1 MKASFSFSVILG
13 LLVLGFELVAT
24 VTAFMRPEA
33 QVAAIVLVLCA
44 VVLVLDAIDRVV
56 PLFAQGVDAITATFR
71 THSQF
76 ILYLVVGFTFKI

>member
-24 VTAFMRPEA
+24 VTAFVRQEA
-33 QVAAIVLVLCA
+33 QVAAIVLFLCA

-56 PLFAQGVDAITATFR
+56 PLFAPGVYAITATFR

-76 ILYLVVGFTFKI
+76 LLYLVVGFISKI